1 MENYVLIFKTSIR
14 TVFERSVLIAKL
26 LRMSKEIIEATID
39 LDDEDYI
46 LRIESHNN
54 NKNLIMQTL
63 QKEGYEV
70 DFLEAF
76 SPNPTGVPVL
86 LN

>member
-46 LRIESHNN
+46 LRIESHND

-76 SPNPTGVPVL
+76 SPNHSGSPVL

>member
-76 SPNPTGVPVL
+76 SPNHAGVPVL

>member
-76 SPNPTGVPVL
+76 SPNNAGVPVL